1 MGLKTNPKLKYPTI
15 SLTSYRLEPSFLTF
29 LNQNTPLE
37 NLETLFLNSLGKSK
51 VIFALGNTSLAPHPL
66 PPSPAFGFTGCTP
79 QNQIKTVS
87 KFPNILS
94 TTSFKQRLQDLLLPE
109 EEQSAMCFET
119 AAPTT
124 SQELQINY
132 SESQGIGKQAR

>member
-1 MGLKTNPKLKYPTI
+1 MCLGV
-15 SLTSYRLEPSFLTF
+15 PSGREQVLLNSFTF
-29 LNQNTPLE
+29 LVL
-37 NLETLFLNSLGKSK
+37 LFP
-51 VIFALGNTSLAPHPL
+51 FQ
-66 PPSPAFGFTGCTP
+66 PAR
-79 QNQIKTVS
+79 QTVS

-109 EEQSAMCFET
+109 EEQSAMCFEA

-132 SESQGIGKQAR
+132 SESQGIGKQER

>member
-1 MGLKTNPKLKYPTI
+1 MLCGSWACHPGVYSN
-15 SLTSYRLEPSFLTF
+15 TF
-29 LNQNTPLE
+29 
-37 NLETLFLNSLGKSK
+37 G
-51 VIFALGNTSLAPHPL
+51 
-66 PPSPAFGFTGCTP
+66 
-79 QNQIKTVS
+79 QIKTVS

-94 TTSFKQRLQDLLLPE
+94 TTSFKQSLQDLLLPE
-109 EEQSAMCFET
+109 EEQSAVCFET